1 MSDDSEEACLV
12 RPRSPSLSVN
22 PVGTMQY
29 THGLTGSQLQVYNS
43 NNNNINHHS
52 THSQGSHSTARGSHS
67 ESGELID
74 YSDDVILSQFHAD
87 AIKQAG
93 FGKFQLI
100 ASIITGLGLAGHAI
114 QVYAVFYIIP
124 SAEVEYCILDTE
136 KNWLGSITLLGMAL
150 GALLWGG
157 LAGRAGRRKSLLSCL
172 AVCGVFSV
180 IAAFMPT
187 YGPFMM
193 ARFCAAAGIGGALPT
208 ASVYLCELTPVNFRS
223 RVLGLLGAFGVAGG
237 LVAGAIATSTVPET
251 GQKVVLE
258 NKEHFSAWHR
268 YLLLNTLPT
277 FASILGL
284 FWLPESPR
292 YLLENSREV
301 EALTIYQ
308 KIYQSNRTRGGY
320 ALTELELP
328 GTRTHRNQ
336 PTSVLQEMATSV
348 ALFFESFFQLF
359 NVVNLKR
366 TLLLFIAWTATIF
379 VYHGLTIY
387 IAEYSKSTESENYYQ
402 NTITKDNKSF
412 ENADFNKSIE
422 NMVYTNCHFVNC
434 TFRRMF
440 MSHVT
445 FNNCTFTG
453 TEFTNVKTSRT
464 QFKFSILENVGLI
477 DTDLTER
484 HFVDCAMSNITTLR
498 LLSTCDRDFEYNIY
512 LDALWKSHF
521 GALLPGMLFML
532 LVGEGSHRFG
542 RSRTATLCFG
552 FAISLTITFAFLYHD
567 LQVVWTA
574 GSAQG
579 LMLAGVAALTLL
591 AIESYSTN
599 LRCTAIGFFVFGGHF
614 GALIGAPLYAAFPVA
629 SSKVAAIISTIFLSV
644 PISSAIILKD
654 PCLLL

>member
-12 RPRSPSLSVN
+12 RPRSPSLSGV
-22 PVGTMQY
+22 PAGTMQY
-29 THGLTGSQLQVYNS
+29 THGISNTQLQAHNNNS
-43 NNNNINHHS
+43 NHS
-52 THSQGSHSTARGSHS
+52 TQSHGSNSTARGSQS

-100 ASIITGLGLAGHAI
+100 ASIISGLGLSGHAI
-114 QVYAVFYIIP
+114 QIYAVFYIIP

-136 KNWLGSITLLGMAL
+136 KSWLGSITLLGMAL

-157 LAGRAGRRKSLLSCL
+157 LAGRTGRRKSLLSCL

-193 ARFCAAAGIGGALPT
+193 ARFCAAVGIGGALPT
-208 ASVYLCELTPVNFRS
+208 ASVYLCELTPVNFRA
-223 RVLGLLGAFGVAGG
+223 RILGLLGAFGVAGG
-237 LVAGAIATSTVPET
+237 LVAGAIATITVPAT
-251 GQKVVLE
+251 GQKVMLE

-268 YLLLNTLPT
+268 YLLLSSLPT

-328 GTRTHRNQ
+328 GTRTHRNL
-336 PTSVLQEMATSV
+336 PTSVLQEMATSI
-348 ALFFESFFQLF
+348 ALFFGSFAQLF
-359 NVVNLKR
+359 NKLNLKQ
-366 TLLLFIAWTATIF
+366 TLLLFAAWTTTIF

-387 IAEYSKSTESENYYQ
+387 IAEYSKSTESENYYR
-402 NTITKDNKSF
+402 NTINKDSISY
-412 ENADFNKSIE
+412 ENNDFNKSIE
-422 NMVYTNCHFVNC
+422 NIIYTNCRFVNC

-440 MSHVT
+440 ISHVT
-445 FNNCTFTG
+445 FNNCTFQY

-464 QFKFSILENVGLI
+464 QFKYSTFDDVGLI

-484 HFVDCAMSNITTLR
+484 HFINCLMNNITTLR

-512 LDALWKSHF
+512 LDSLWKSHF
-521 GALLPGMLFML
+521 GALLPGIIFML
-532 LVGEGSHRFG
+532 MVGEGSHRFG
-542 RSRTATLCFG
+542 RSRVAILCFG
-552 FAISLTITFAFLYHD
+552 FSICLSITFAFLYHD

-579 LMLAGVAALTLL
+579 LMLAGIAALTLL
-591 AIESYSTN
+591 AIENYTTM
-599 LRCTAIGFFVFGGHF
+599 LRCTALGFFVCGGHI
-614 GALIGAPLYAAFPVA
+614 GALIGAPLYASFPVA
-629 SSKVAAIISTIFLSV
+629 TSKVAAIISTIFLSV